1 VTLNEWAEKYRAASD
16 EERAEIR
23 ARFAKDPVLSRSVL
37 PFPPKTREEL
47 RDHVTLF
54 VIADQG
60 LDTRDAILAIDA
72 LCADARA
79 RGFDVDAV
87 LREHLPLA
95 SDEDKYGWGTTRALL
110 ERNLRQ

>member
-1 VTLNEWAEKYRAASD
+1 VTLIEWAKKYREGSD
-16 EERAEIR
+16 DERAEIR
-23 ARFAKDPVLSRSVL
+23 ETFAKDPVLSRSLL
-37 PFPPKTREEL
+37 PFPPKSQDEL

-72 LCADARA
+72 LCNDART
-79 RGFDVDAV
+79 RGLDVDAV